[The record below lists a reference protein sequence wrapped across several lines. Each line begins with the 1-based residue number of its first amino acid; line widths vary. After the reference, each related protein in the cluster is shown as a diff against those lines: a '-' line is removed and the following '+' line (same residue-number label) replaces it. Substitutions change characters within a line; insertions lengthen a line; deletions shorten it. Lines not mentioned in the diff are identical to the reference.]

1 MKPLPRS
8 IPDATEVWRYL
19 PLGRLLT
26 AIKTRQL
33 PLTILA
39 SYSKDDPYE
48 TSVPDVVVQSDCQ
61 IIYQD
66 IASHFDDLAM
76 WPFEYVNNDHERY
89 SKLKA
94 RRRALLRSAHASCW
108 RWGEDESEAMWRIY
122 DPCGSKVAIRSTFEK
137 LQASIE
143 DACTVVSEV
152 AYIDYKAR
160 NFLRYEHEYDPALH
174 KRNAFLHEQEVRVLR
189 FSEDDFKRAGA
200 DEAHRA
206 PDHVYIDWDPEMV
219 VDRIVLNPRC
229 ADWSLEMVTGAIEK
243 LSATL
248 AKAVRSSDLA
258 EPPGW

>member
-61 IIYQD
+61 IIFQDPPLVHCDEFETRPGYSADDSYQ
-66 IASHFDDLAM
+66 
-76 WPFEYVNNDHERY
+76 
-89 SKLKA
+89 KLKA

-174 KRNAFLHEQEVRVLR
+174 KRNAFLHEQEARVLR